1 MVGSGATVSSMHGL
15 RVSVAALLGLVIVGT
30 TGYIV
35 IEGMSVLD
43 AVFMTVI
50 TLSTVGF
57 GEVHP
62 LSPLGRSFTI
72 GLIVVGVGSAAY
84 VFSLLASVLI
94 EGRVRELLGRNAM
107 ERVIDQLKDHVIV
120 CGYGRFGKVVVDE
133 LRANQISVLVIDSSR
148 EKVPELERTGLPYLI
163 GSAAADDVME
173 RAGVRRARALVAAT
187 SSDPENVFI
196 TLSAREKN
204 AAIRIHARAESE
216 GGLRHLKLAGA
227 TQALSAY
234 QSGGHRLAAAI
245 LRPSVVDFLELA
257 VPGRSEAVLLE
268 EVRVSAGSR
277 LAGRDPTPA
286 GRRHQARRGATGGHP
301 GGRCDHAGRRPAG
314 VGRRSAGARS
324 AGARRATN
332 GVRAAVWSGTAA
344 GARGGRGGDEV
355 VVLPRRLTA
364 AVGAGR
370 LGVRRR

>member
-133 LRANQISVLVIDSSR
+133 LRANQIAVLVIDSSR

-277 LAGRDPTPA
+277 LAGRSIGSLEGEIPRLRVVGIKHGEAPLAVIPA
-286 GRRHQARRGATGGHP
+286 GDAIMQAGDLLVLVG
-301 GGRCDHAGRRPAG
+301 DRPALD
-314 VGRRSAGARS
+314 RLARD
-324 AGARRATN
+324 AQPMG
-332 GVRAAVWSGTAA
+332 
-344 GARGGRGGDEV
+344 
-355 VVLPRRLTA
+355 
-364 AVGAGR
+364 
-370 LGVRRR
+370 